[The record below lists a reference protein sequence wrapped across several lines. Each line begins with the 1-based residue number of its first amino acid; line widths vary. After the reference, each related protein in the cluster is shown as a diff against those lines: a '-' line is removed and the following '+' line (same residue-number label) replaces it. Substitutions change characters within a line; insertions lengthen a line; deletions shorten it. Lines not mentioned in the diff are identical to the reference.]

1 MRKTVAL
8 CIASLLLASCVGID
22 SRLTI
27 RDNGS
32 GALMLTYRIS
42 QLVADLGTS
51 STGKGAIPL
60 PVDRADFERSLE
72 GAKGKVKLTKFERS
86 ENENDITI
94 RAELSFDSVAALGQV
109 DSFKDMDLTLVTEG
123 SRRTLTQRLVRA
135 PTEPVAEDSLRM
147 IDALFEGYELSFRI
161 ETPLPITSS
170 SVGSLSADKRALT
183 WSTSVKSLMRLKDD
197 IVLTLGW

>member
-32 GALMLTYRIS
+32 GALALTYRIS
-42 QLVADLGTS
+42 QLVADLGAS

-60 PVDRADFERSLE
+60 PVERADFERSLE

-94 RAELSFDSVAALGQV
+94 RAELSFDSVAALAQV
-109 DSFKDMDLTLVTEG
+109 DTFKDMNLTLVAEG
-123 SRRTLTQRLVRA
+123 SRRTLTQRLVKA

-161 ETPLPITSS
+161 ETPQPIASS
-170 SVGSLSADKRALT
+170 NVGSLSADKRALT
-183 WSTSVKSLMRLKDD
+183 WSTSVKDLMRLKDD
-197 IVLTLGW
+197 VVLTLGW